1 MELQGDHGH
10 ADCAGYNKNDD
21 HEQVAKRG
29 PHEMRQRAIC
39 PGGHG
44 HRTCQGD

>member
-10 ADCAGYNKNDD
+10 ADCARCNENDR
-21 HEQVAKRG
+21 HQQVPKRG

-39 PGGHG
+39 ASGQA